1 MKTKLRYVYA
11 VLIMIGFAIF
21 VNGLAYIVINRTEVI
36 NDEENVIYFG
46 ITMKQAD
53 AESVL
58 AVVSAEGFD
67 PAFSHLSSY
76 RDISDKRFHEL
87 RKAYLLAREELYNY
101 LNEAAHQ
108 SVEKPYYMANY
119 EN

>member
-1 MKTKLRYVYA
+1 MKSKLRYVYA
-11 VLIMIGFAIF
+11 VLIVIGFVIF
-21 VNGLAYIVINRTEVI
+21 VNGLAYIVNTRTNVI
-36 NDEENVIYFG
+36 DEEDTISFD
-46 ITMKQAD
+46 ITMKQGD

-58 AVVSAEGFD
+58 AIISAEGFD

-87 RKAYLLAREELYNY
+87 RKAYLFSREELYNY
-101 LNEAAHQ
+101 LNEAAHKE
-108 SVEKPYYMANY
+108 VEKPYYMVSY

>member
-11 VLIMIGFAIF
+11 VLIMVGFAFF
-21 VNGLAYIVINRTEVI
+21 VNGLAYIVTTRTETI
-36 NDEENVIYFG
+36 PEEEEMISFD
-46 ITMKQAD
+46 ITMKQVD

-58 AVVSAEGFD
+58 SIVSAEGFD

-87 RKAYLLAREELYNY
+87 RKAYLHAREELYNY
-101 LNEAAHQ
+101 LNEAAHKPI
-108 SVEKPYYMANY
+108 EKPYYMASY